1 MKRLPALILG
11 LAAFLIPQLMIS
23 GAVDGAVDSALQSL
37 GRQVTAA
44 IHATAP
50 ADNCGFELH
59 PSVIVDPINSGLGNI
74 SLSLLAVLLF
84 TLALTQ
90 PARTRSLML
99 SLTKPPPTDI
109 LSRSRRYRF

>member
-1 MKRLPALILG
+1 MKHLPALILG
-11 LAAFLIPQLMIS
+11 LAAILIPQLMIS

-44 IHATAP
+44 IHATTP

-59 PSVIVDPINSGLGNI
+59 PSIIVDPVNTGLGSI
-74 SLSLLAVLLF
+74 SLSLMAVLLF
-84 TLALTQ
+84 SFTIAESVR
-90 PARTRSLML
+90 ARTLML
-99 SLTKPPPTDI
+99 SLTKPPPSDI